1 MPGGAFLWR
10 NLSLSNVTH
19 SGRSDSFQ
27 IFPFIMTEASGW
39 FATNTRGICLGCGD
53 CCCGQKGKIVVV
65 LIGFVCCDLS
75 TKLWTVDIIV
85 SNALF
90 AGSEIPER
98 SASYVGTSGDVASR
112 VNS

>member
-1 MPGGAFLWR
+1 M
-10 NLSLSNVTH
+10 
-19 SGRSDSFQ
+19 
-27 IFPFIMTEASGW
+27 
-39 FATNTRGICLGCGD
+39 
-53 CCCGQKGKIVVV
+53 VV

-98 SASYVGTSGDVASR
+98 SASYMGTSGDVASR
-112 VNS
+112 VNSWLGTLHVGLSLYCQVFGETGGPCSTLGGPGRQDGYSHSLSSCIGHLVCHQPFA